1 MHDKWMGQKSPSA
14 EICCELLTRVPPA
27 SDDRKEPEDFVRKMN
42 ELVTD
47 DHTIKDIA
55 AATSD
60 TTFERAAKEQVKLY
74 R

>member
-1 MHDKWMGQKSPSA
+1 M
-14 EICCELLTRVPPA
+14 PPA
-27 SDDRKEPEDFVRKMN
+27 SDDHKEPEDFVRKMN

-60 TTFERAAKEQVKLY
+60 STFERAAKEQVKLY